1 MSFEIR
7 FWGVRGSVPSP
18 GPETA
23 EVGGNTSC
31 VEVVAGDT
39 RIILDAG
46 TGMRRLGNS
55 LLARGPVD
63 ATVLLSHVHWDH
75 IQGIPFFAPVY
86 VPGSKL
92 SFVAGAGAMPLRD
105 ALHAQMRKPHFP
117 VDMDDL
123 PSRLAFTDVRDRA
136 KFDVG
141 SVNVTAAKANHP
153 DAVYAYRLE
162 HEGRVIVYATDTE
175 HYACVDPRLAKLCE
189 GADVLIYDA
198 QYLPDE
204 YSGNLGPTR
213 VGWGHSTWEAGVALA
228 RSAGAKQLVLFHH
241 DPMRTDD
248 GVRAIE
254 QLAAGAF
261 GDVGTVKAAREGAS
275 IVLPASPRVEDAA
288 HGSEAA

>member
-1 MSFEIR
+1 MTFDIR

-23 EVGGNTSC
+23 AVGGNTSC

-39 RIILDAG
+39 RIVLDAG
-46 TGMRRLGNS
+46 TGLRRLGNA
-55 LLARGPVD
+55 LLAKGAPVE

-92 SFVAGAGAMPLRD
+92 RFVAGASSMPLRE

-123 PSRLAFTDVRDRA
+123 PSRLAFDDVRDRA
-136 KFDVG
+136 RFDVG
-141 SVNVTAAKANHP
+141 EVHVTTARANHP

-162 HEGRVIVYATDTE
+162 HQGRAIVYATDTE
-175 HYACVDPRLAKLCE
+175 HYSCVDPRLVQLAA

-204 YSGNLGPTR
+204 YAGLRGPTR

-228 RSAGAKQLVLFHH
+228 RAAGVKQLVLFHH
-241 DPMRTDD
+241 DPMRTDE
-248 GVRAIE
+248 GVAAIE
-254 QLAAGAF
+254 ETTRGAF
-261 GDVGTVKAAREGAS
+261 ANTIAAREGLEIS
-275 IVLPASPRVEDAA
+275 VAA
-288 HGSEAA
+288 AAVAA

>member
-1 MSFEIR
+1 MAFEIK

-31 VEVVAGDT
+31 VEVRAGDT
-39 RIILDAG
+39 RIVLDAG
-46 TGMRRLGNS
+46 TGMRQLGNA
-55 LLARGPVD
+55 LLARGPVE
-63 ATVLLSHVHWDH
+63 ANVLLSHVHWDH

-92 SFVAGAGAMPLRD
+92 SFVAGAGAMPLRE

-117 VDMDDL
+117 VDLEDL
-123 PSRLAFTDVRDRA
+123 PANLSFSDVRDRA

-141 SVNVTAAKANHP
+141 AVKVTAAKANHP

-162 HEGRVIVYATDTE
+162 HEGRSIVYATDTE
-175 HYACVDPRLAKLCE
+175 HYACVDPRLAQLCD

-204 YSGNLGPTR
+204 YAGVRGPTR
-213 VGWGHSTWEAGVALA
+213 VGWGHSTWEAGVALCKA
-228 RSAGAKQLVLFHH
+228 AGVKQLVLFHH
-241 DPMRTDD
+241 DPSRTDE
-248 GVRAIE
+248 GVRGIE
-254 QLAAGAF
+254 SLARAAHGN
-261 GDVGTVKAAREGAS
+261 VIAAREGATLT
-275 IVLPASPRVEDAA
+275 V
-288 HGSEAA
+288 

>member
-1 MSFEIR
+1 MTIDIR

-46 TGMRRLGNS
+46 TGMRRLGNQ

-86 VPGSKL
+86 VPGSKI
-92 SFVAGAGAMPLRD
+92 SFVSGAGAMPLRD

-117 VDMDDL
+117 VDMNDL
-123 PSRLAFTDVRDRA
+123 PSHLSFDDLRDKAKTQIGDVA
-136 KFDVG
+136 
-141 SVNVTAAKANHP
+141 VTLTKANHP

-162 HEGRVIVYATDTE
+162 HEGRSVVYATDTE
-175 HYACVDPRLAKLCE
+175 HYSCVDQRLVTLARD
-189 GADVLIYDA
+189 ADVLIYDA

-204 YSGNLGPTR
+204 YAGKNGPTR
-213 VGWGHSTWEAGVALA
+213 VGWGHSTWDAGVELA
-228 RSAGAKQLVLFHH
+228 RAAGVGKLVLFHH

-254 QLAAGAF
+254 ALARGEF
-261 GDVGTVKAAREGAS
+261 KETVAAREGLELTLGARNS
-275 IVLPASPRVEDAA
+275 TTAA
-288 HGSEAA
+288 A